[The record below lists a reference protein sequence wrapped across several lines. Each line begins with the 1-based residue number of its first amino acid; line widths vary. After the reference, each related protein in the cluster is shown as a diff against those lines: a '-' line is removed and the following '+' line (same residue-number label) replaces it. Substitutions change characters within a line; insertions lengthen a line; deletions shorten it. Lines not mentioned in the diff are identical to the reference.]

1 MGFLL
6 LGIDSLIACMAI
18 GAIVDK
24 RWRLP
29 LVALFGLA
37 DAGAFLIAAG
47 LGWQISAGLTG
58 VLAIVTLAALG
69 LWLLVVA
76 AGTRRFTELW
86 PVWVLPF
93 ALTLDNLA
101 YGAVGNHSAGWLLG
115 HAGEQ
120 ALSSS
125 LLALVGLL
133 AAAVVLPRMLPP
145 MERRAVAIRFAGA
158 ALLLATGGF
167 LLLG

>member
-6 LGIDSLIACMAI
+6 LGVDSLIAGMAI
-18 GAIVDK
+18 GAIVDR

-29 LVALFGLA
+29 LAALFGVA
-37 DAGAFLIAAG
+37 DAVAFLIAAG
-47 LGWQISAGLTG
+47 LGWQLSEGVTLALGTG
-58 VLAIVTLAALG
+58 TLAALAV
-69 LWLLVVA
+69 WLLVVA
-76 AGTRRFTELW
+76 AGTRRFAELW
-86 PVWVLPF
+86 PVWLLPF

-101 YGAVGNHSAGWLLG
+101 YGAVGDQPTAW

-133 AAAVVLPRMLPP
+133 AAVAVARMLPA
-145 MERRAVAIRFAGA
+145 MDRRAVAVRFAGA
-158 ALLLATGGF
+158 ALLLATGGL

>member
-6 LGIDSLIACMAI
+6 LGIDSLIACIAI
-18 GAIVDK
+18 GAIVDR

-37 DAGAFLIAAG
+37 DGAVFLIGAG
-47 LGWQISAGLTG
+47 LGWQLSAGLTE
-58 VLAIVTLAALG
+58 VLAIGTLAALAG
-69 LWLLVVA
+69 WLLVVA
-76 AGTRRFTELW
+76 AGTRRAAELW

-93 ALTLDNLA
+93 ALTVDNLA
-101 YGAVGNHSAGWLLG
+101 YGAVGDHSAGWLLG

-133 AAAVVLPRMLPP
+133 AAAVVLPRVLPV
-145 MERRAVAIRFAGA
+145 MERRAAVRFAGA

-167 LLLG
+167 VLLG

>member
-18 GAIVDK
+18 GAIVDR

-29 LVALFGLA
+29 LAALFGVA
-37 DAGAFLIAAG
+37 DGTAFLIGAG
-47 LGWQISAGLTG
+47 LGWTISEG
-58 VLAIVTLAALG
+58 VTAVLEVGTLAALG
-69 LWLLVVA
+69 VWLLVVA
-76 AGTRRFTELW
+76 AGTRRMAELW
-86 PVWVLPF
+86 PVWVLPL
-93 ALTLDNLA
+93 ALTMDNLA
-101 YGAVGNHSAGWLLG
+101 YGVASDYSGSLAG
-115 HAGEQ
+115 HTAEQ
-120 ALSSS
+120 ALSSA
-125 LLALVGLL
+125 LLALVGLY
-133 AAAVVLPRMLPP
+133 AASVVFPRVVPA

>member
-18 GAIVDK
+18 GAIVDR

-29 LVALFGLA
+29 LAAAFGLA
-37 DAGAFLIAAG
+37 DGTAFLIGAG
-47 LGWQISAGLTG
+47 LGWTISAGVTE
-58 VLAIVTLAALG
+58 VLEVGTLAALG
-69 LWLLVVA
+69 VWLLVVA
-76 AGTRRFTELW
+76 AGTRRAAELW
-86 PVWVLPF
+86 PVWVLPI
-93 ALTLDNLA
+93 ALTMDNLA
-101 YGAVGNHSAGWLLG
+101 YGVASDYSGSLLG

-125 LLALVGLL
+125 LLALIGLV
-133 AAAVVLPRMLPP
+133 AAAVLLPRVIPV
-145 MERRAVAIRFAGA
+145 MERRAVAVRFAGA

>member
-18 GAIVDK
+18 GAIVDR

-29 LVALFGLA
+29 LAALFGVA
-37 DAGAFLIAAG
+37 DGAAFMIGAG
-47 LGWQISAGLTG
+47 LGWQLSAGVTE
-58 VLAIVTLAALG
+58 VLGIGTLAALA

-76 AGTRRFTELW
+76 AGTRRAAALW

-101 YGAVGNHSAGWLLG
+101 YGAVGDHSAGWLLG

-120 ALSSS
+120 VLSSS
-125 LLALVGLL
+125 LLALIGLVG
-133 AAAVVLPRMLPP
+133 AAVLLPRMLPV
-145 MERRAVAIRFAGA
+145 MERRAVAVRFAGA